1 MRIRDNLDKKRKNSP
16 LIQAENAVIVQTD
29 KLKNITG
36 MLKKMSETIEDKIK
50 DKYGS

>member
-1 MRIRDNLDKKRKNSP
+1 VR
-16 LIQAENAVIVQTD
+16 TD

-36 MLKKMSETIEDKIK
+36 MLNKMSETIEKKIK

>member
-1 MRIRDNLDKKRKNSP
+1 
-16 LIQAENAVIVQTD
+16 VQTD

-36 MLKKMSETIEDKIK
+36 MLNKMSEIIEDKIK